1 MPKWQTQ
8 HLIRCQA
15 TLEPSGAAIGFAG
28 STASRV
34 VVPTKGLISLKHVE
48 KKKAEGD
55 LKGGRVPDFLA
66 RV

>member
-15 TLEPSGAAIGFAG
+15 TLEPSGAAIGDAG

-34 VVPTKGLISLKHVE
+34 VVPTKGANFV
-48 KKKAEGD
+48 
-55 LKGGRVPDFLA
+55 GGCGGKES
-66 RV
+66 